1 MERLISKFV
10 VIVVAAL
17 VVADLLTHGAV
28 TTALADTFF
37 GRQGFFQNTARLIAG
52 QQA

>member
-1 MERLISKFV
+1 MERSINKFV

-17 VVADLLTHGAV
+17 VVADLLTHGSV

-37 GRQGFFQNTARLIAG
+37 GSNGFFTKTASLIAG
-52 QQA
+52 K